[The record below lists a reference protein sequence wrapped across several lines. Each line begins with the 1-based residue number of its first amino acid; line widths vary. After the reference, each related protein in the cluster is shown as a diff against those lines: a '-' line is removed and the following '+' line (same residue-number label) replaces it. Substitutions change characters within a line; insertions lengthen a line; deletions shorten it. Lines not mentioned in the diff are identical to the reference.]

1 MQQKYDEALEVENK
15 IMEHKKAKID
25 DLIRPVDAF
34 ITFEEVDGKYVASKF
49 KQEFTFWGSKVPSQ
63 KLFLDDELVLV

>member
-1 MQQKYDEALEVENK
+1 LIKFLKQRGEFIMQQKYDEALEIEKK
-15 IMEHKKAKID
+15 IMEYKEAKIK

-49 KQEFTFWGSKVPSQ
+49 KRKFTFWGSKLPS
-63 KLFLDDELVLV
+63 